1 MSFGPNMQG
10 RMKFMIR
17 MKNNIGNP
25 AKKNDIGE
33 AMFPPSL
40 KFFARLSSKKAAS
53 SP

>member
-1 MSFGPNMQG
+1 MQAW
-10 RMKFMIR
+10 MKLMIP
-17 MKNNIGNP
+17 MENENGNP

-40 KFFARLSSKKAAS
+40 KFFARLSFKKAAS